1 MAEDIPYVG
10 QELDLFAQASRW
22 KKYWSDMLRPYLGA
36 EVLEV
41 GAGLGVNTPLLYGPA
56 QSRWVCLEPDPNLSA
71 NLSENLKRMD
81 STRAYESRCG
91 TLSPTDPN
99 ETFDTIIY
107 IDVLE
112 HIEDDAAE
120 LLAAAQQ
127 LLPGGRADR
136 LIACTPVAVYTLRRS
151 DRPLQT
157 I

>member
-1 MAEDIPYVG
+1 M
-10 QELDLFAQASRW
+10 
-22 KKYWSDMLRPYLGA
+22 
-36 EVLEV
+36 
-41 GAGLGVNTPLLYGPA
+41 
-56 QSRWVCLEPDPNLSA
+56 CLEPDPNLSA

-91 TLSPTDPN
+91 TLSSTDPN

-127 LLPGGRADR
+127 LLPGGRVIVLSPAHQW
-136 LIACTPVAVYTLRRS
+136 LYTPFDAAIGHFRRYNRSSLRKVSPPGR
-151 DRPLQT
+151 R
-157 I
+157 